1 MGVEVKGVSVGFSF
15 FTLVLLLL
23 AVIAHI
29 PFLIGVSIDY
39 IPSINFLI
47 VTPLSIF
54 VVSLNALIVFG
65 LRRKLIWAYMI
76 GSLEMFVLAL
86 AAFMDIWITSFSGLV
101 SNLVWLLISTS
112 MLSLLYKEYSE
123 IKNQELPHV

>member
-15 FTLVLLLL
+15 FTLVFLLL

-65 LRRKLIWAYMI
+65 LRRKLIWAHMI

>member
-1 MGVEVKGVSVGFSF
+1 M
-15 FTLVLLLL
+15 
-23 AVIAHI
+23 IA
-29 PFLIGVSIDY
+29 
-39 IPSINFLI
+39 
-47 VTPLSIF
+47 TPLSIF

>member
-1 MGVEVKGVSVGFSF
+1 MEVEVKGVSVGFSF

-29 PFLIGVSIDY
+29 PVLIGVSIDY

-86 AAFMDIWITSFSGLV
+86 AAFVDIWNTSFSGLV
-101 SNLVWLLISTS
+101 SHLVWLLISTS

>member
-1 MGVEVKGVSVGFSF
+1 VKGVSVGFSF

-23 AVIAHI
+23 AVIAQI
-29 PFLIGVSIDY
+29 PVLIGVSIDY